1 MQYTA
6 TKSIHPSPSF
16 LSISAPPPPQ
26 KKKLMWTC
34 ISNYMYMYIQYAV
47 YVYADCV
54 IWLHL
59 LSNHQKDL
67 QDEMSY
73 IFTGT

>member
-1 MQYTA
+1 
-6 TKSIHPSPSF
+6 
-16 LSISAPPPPQ
+16 
-26 KKKLMWTC
+26 
-34 ISNYMYMYIQYAV
+34 MYMYIQYAV